1 MGWSIGFPEYQFTPN
16 GWVLTC
22 KNSYLEELIPRQ
34 KLEKPDFWE
43 NPHFHVFIITQLG
56 WVLWK
61 NSYLKVL
68 PNYFLDHEKHFEY
81 LQLVDTTK
89 TKKYMRHRRSFEN
102 TKFVL
107 QKSLVEVVV
116 SFSSEDHPLEEV
128 WEYSS
133 CVSICRLP
141 NVPPMIYTDNPRIP
155 NKNSFDTRIDKSYDE
170 RSHSHP
176 QYPESLEDCTCNVSH
191 NTKK

>member
-1 MGWSIGFPEYQFTPN
+1 MGWSIGFQEYQFTSN
-16 GWVLTC
+16 EWVLTC

-43 NPHFHVFIITQLG
+43 NPHFHVFIVTQLG

-102 TKFVL
+102 TKFVIL
-107 QKSLVEVVV
+107 D
-116 SFSSEDHPLEEV
+116 F
-128 WEYSS
+128 EY
-133 CVSICRLP
+133 
-141 NVPPMIYTDNPRIP
+141 
-155 NKNSFDTRIDKSYDE
+155 DKFPIFE
-170 RSHSHP
+170 RSSM
-176 QYPESLEDCTCNVSH
+176 SRIFFSFGCI
-191 NTKK
+191 K